1 MPNPPESPF
10 SKMSKEDLAAWVGKY
25 AQPGSLMHEQLLA
38 TISVRCAGD
47 LERALKSLEDS
58 QNRNAAASDRLAQK
72 VFWLNVVLAI
82 ATVIG
87 TLIAI
92 AQAFHIFREL

>member
-10 SKMSKEDLAAWVGKY
+10 SKMPKEDLAAWVGKY

-58 QNRNAAASDRLAQK
+58 QNRNAAASDRLGQK
-72 VFWLNVVLAI
+72 VFWLNVVLAT

-92 AQAFHIFREL
+92 AQVFHIFREQ